1 MDHACFWGKSTRAN
15 APRPFNGVGAQ
26 SRAGMM
32 PRKRKSET
40 DKQRIKRLVRNAQ
53 QRQDAVEKEDDAIDA
68 MVRQNIKL
76 HGA

>member
-1 MDHACFWGKSTRAN
+1 
-15 APRPFNGVGAQ
+15 
-26 SRAGMM
+26 MM